1 MKYIATIF
9 FAMIA
14 SVAAFMPSPLA
25 STPSNS
31 ALYAAKAG
39 EESGDKKMA
48 YVPAGLTREE
58 YAAILKKDEE
68 KKNKKLSYK
77 GGTGETLE
85 EFQEKST
92 DGYRVKHRFPKFK
105 FSGWFQDE

>member
-1 MKYIATIF
+1 MGESKSRKQYSITMKYIATIF

-14 SVAAFMPSPLA
+14 SVAAFMPSPLTSA
-25 STPSNS
+25 PSNS

-39 EESGDKKMA
+39 
-48 YVPAGLTREE
+48 EE

-105 FSGWFQDE
+105 FPGWFEDE